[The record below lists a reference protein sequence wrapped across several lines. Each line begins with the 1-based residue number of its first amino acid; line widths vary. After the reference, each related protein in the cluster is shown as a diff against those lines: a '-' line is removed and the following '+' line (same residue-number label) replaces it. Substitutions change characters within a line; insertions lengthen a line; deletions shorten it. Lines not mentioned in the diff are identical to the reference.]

1 MPVGLLRA
9 HRIARGMWG
18 RIVVRHGRLN
28 FRART
33 EPALEIVVNPDS
45 IQAIPP
51 EVEHE
56 VRPLGPVRFSIDFL
70 SIPERDPGNEAEDT
84 GESVAW
90 RDVTVQRVPDQGGE
104 TACWAYLLCAECGVV
119 LDGGAHVNGCR
130 SADTDPTCLELKSFN
145 AEEYDC

>member
-33 EPALEIVVNPDS
+33 EPALEIVVSPDS

-51 EVEHE
+51 GVEHE

-70 SIPERDPGNEAEDT
+70 SIPEGDPGNEAEDAE
-84 GESVAW
+84 ES
-90 RDVTVQRVPDQGGE
+90 VQRVPDQGGE
-104 TACWAYLLCAECGVV
+104 TACWAHLLCPECGVV
-119 LDGGAHVNGCR
+119 LDGGAHVKGCR
-130 SADTDPTCLELKSFN
+130 SADT
-145 AEEYDC
+145 